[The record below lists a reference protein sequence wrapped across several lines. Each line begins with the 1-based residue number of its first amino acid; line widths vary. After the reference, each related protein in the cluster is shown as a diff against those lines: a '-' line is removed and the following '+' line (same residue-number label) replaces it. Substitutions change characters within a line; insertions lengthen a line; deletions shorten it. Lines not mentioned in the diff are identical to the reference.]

1 VEQRALVDARVQEL
15 KREISARFV
24 VRDRHCGVLDPEE
37 LEAAR
42 SAAGGAS
49 RGS

>member
-1 VEQRALVDARVQEL
+1 L

-42 SAAGGAS
+42 RAAGRSA
-49 RGS
+49 RRRRTIAP